1 MSRVRPNT
9 SIIGRP
15 FAQVDVFT
23 ARGLYGNP
31 VAVVLDGSGLDD
43 ATMQR
48 FANWTNL
55 SETTFVLPASDA
67 AKAEGADYR
76 LRIFTPQ
83 CELPFAGHPT
93 LGSAHAVLEAGL
105 ASPRDGKLVQQCGV
119 GLVEIAV
126 PDGWRDAGL
135 ISGLSLDKS
144 SSLSFRLP
152 RHSMAAAPDAEAL
165 SAAIGA
171 ASPLVRAPA
180 VVDVGPRWVIAQIAS
195 AAELL
200 ALKPDLAALAAYD
213 RRHATTGLTL
223 FSDDGAGGITVRSF
237 APTDG
242 IAEDPV
248 CGSGNGAAAAY
259 RLEHGLAMLGDA
271 YSANQGTAIGRD
283 GTIDVRYAGDGI
295 HIGGCCVTVVTGQC
309 QI

>member
-1 MSRVRPNT
+1 MSNT
-9 SIIGRP
+9 PQTSLQTSRP

-55 SETTFVLPASDA
+55 SETTFVLPARVG
-67 AKAEGADYR
+67 GADYH
-76 LRIFTPQ
+76 LRIFTPRV
-83 CELPFAGHPT
+83 ELPFAGHPT
-93 LGSAHAVLEAGL
+93 LGSAYAMLEAGL
-105 ASPRDGKLVQQCGV
+105 ATPHDGKLIQQCAV

-126 PDGWRDAGL
+126 ADDWRT
-135 ISGLSLDKS
+135 

-152 RHSMAAAPDAEAL
+152 PHSMVAAPEAEAL
-165 SAAIGA
+165 IAAIGA
-171 ASPLVRAPA
+171 PSPLVRAPA

-195 AAELL
+195 TAELL
-200 ALKPDLAALAAYD
+200 ALTPGLAALAAYD
-213 RRHATTGLTL
+213 RRHATTGQTL
-223 FSDDGAGGITVRSF
+223 FSDDGAGGIVVRSF

-248 CGSGNGAAAAY
+248 CGSGNGAVAAY
-259 RLEHGLAMLGDA
+259 RLEHGLAALGDA
-271 YSANQGTAIGRD
+271 YAASQGTAIGRD
-283 GTIDVRYAGDGI
+283 GTIHVRYAADGI
-295 HIGGCCVTVVTGQC
+295 HIGGRCVTVVTGQC
-309 QI
+309 RL